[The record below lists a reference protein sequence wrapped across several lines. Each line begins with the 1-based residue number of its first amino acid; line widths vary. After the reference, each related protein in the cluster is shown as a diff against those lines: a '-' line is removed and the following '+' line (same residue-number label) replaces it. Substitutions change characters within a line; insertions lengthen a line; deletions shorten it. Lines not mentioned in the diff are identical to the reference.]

1 MMNSLHG
8 NMFIRY
14 MIEGCLD
21 IAICIAVNL
30 IDISES
36 EEGLRWDTTFYMVNN
51 ISCFV
56 LGFALMIF
64 PVFVV
69 IFYCRNF
76 AKWTETSFEEKYG
89 AIFEGLRKDRRSSLA
104 YPIIF
109 VFRRMVLVFIA
120 TVTKDYLIV

>member
-1 MMNSLHG
+1 MMNSLRG

-14 MIEGCLD
+14 LIEGCLD
-21 IAICIAVNL
+21 IAICIAINC

-36 EEGLRWDTTFYMVNN
+36 EEGLRWDSTFYMVNN
-51 ISCFV
+51 ISSIV
-56 LGFALMIF
+56 LGCALMIF

-69 IFYCRNF
+69 VLYCKSF
-76 AKWTETSFEEKYG
+76 AKWTEESFEERYG

-109 VFRRMVLVFIA
+109 VFRRMVLVIIA